1 MRFGPDATR
10 YLIAANN
17 GAVGRPFHL
26 RWLLPKLCRTD
37 VRRWWWMWVLSWPVL
52 FGSTVWWVSAD
63 HGWQVAVAAAGL
75 LVGLPGVL
83 GPRVTIP
90 IQVDLSSSAVTM
102 FGCALAV
109 NVSMWAGV
117 CVIAVAAMMSE
128 KAPIIGSL
136 WLWSLWPLV
145 AVFPVVVAAVLI
157 TPGKDPLGDEFDRI
171 AKHPVQTAF
180 EAHAGRWRDAWL
192 MVAPWGV
199 TLAALYQ
206 PDWRLI
212 VILVVAYAQLLV
224 ATDTVRLVQKV
235 AGPPMAVAAATII
248 PVEWLLLAV
257 VVHVVWWRAPERI

>member
-1 MRFGPDATR
+1 MLLGPDATR
-10 YLIAANN
+10 YWIAGNN
-17 GAVGRPFHL
+17 GVVGRPFHL
-26 RWLLPKLCRTD
+26 RWLLPRLCRTD
-37 VRRWWWMWVLSWPVL
+37 MRRWWWVWGVSWPVL
-52 FGSTVWWVSAD
+52 FGSTVWWVSAG
-63 HGWQVAVAAAGL
+63 HGWWPAVAAAGL

-83 GPRVTIP
+83 GPNVSIP
-90 IQVDLSSSAVTM
+90 IQVDVPSMAVTM
-102 FGCALAV
+102 FGCAVAV

-128 KAPIIGSL
+128 KAPIVGSL

-145 AVFPVVVAAVLI
+145 AVFPVIVAAVVVRS
-157 TPGKDPLGDEFDRI
+157 GADPLGEKFQRI
-171 AKHPVQTAF
+171 AEHPIRSAF
-180 EAHAGRWRDAWL
+180 EAHAGRWRDGWL
-192 MVAPWGV
+192 LVAPWGV

-212 VILVVAYAQLLV
+212 VVLVVAYMQLLV
-224 ATDTVRLVQKV
+224 ATDTVRLVQTV